1 MRPGKRSSRKQFTA
15 WLLVLLAA
23 SGARLLLATSASAKV
38 KHIVVDKSKSE
49 SPAYNGKSFGS
60 IGSYEKIVGHAY
72 GELDPK
78 DPHNAVIT
86 DIQMAPRN
94 AHGMVEYVAT
104 FTLLKPVDM
113 GKASNV
119 LIYEVVNRGRKIDP
133 GGSSGG
139 NDRGYSYL
147 FSGWQG
153 DIPSGPAAAG
163 QEPETIQVP
172 VAKNPDGSDITGPVM
187 VRIANTSGSTAPL
200 MVYARA
206 MPYVPATLDTAKAS
220 LTTRTSETIDG
231 VSGPVSTVAGS
242 DWAWADCSKTPF
254 PGEPDPHKICLKN
267 GFDPALLY
275 QLVFTAKDPL
285 VLGIGFAATR
295 DLVSFFKHAQQ
306 DDSGDANPLAGKI
319 SYAIGQGSSQSGRF
333 IRSFINLGFNQDES
347 GQIVWD
353 GAIPHI
359 ASGQMPL
366 NVRFALP
373 DGASYPDEINNDGV
387 LWWGDWTDKL
397 RSRKSAGLLDRCRAS
412 KTCPKVMEAF
422 GSTEFWDL
430 RMSPVLVGTN
440 GTQDLPMPENVRS
453 YYFPGTTHGGGPG
466 GFSAAP
472 AAAARGRAGVCVL
485 PANPNPESDTM
496 RALLEDMVAW
506 VTKDTAP
513 PPSQYPRLAD
523 GTLVRP
529 TKAAVGFPD
538 LPSVELKDN
547 FENPLF
553 DYQWGPDFHYND
565 VSGIVTKVPP
575 ATKQVVPMLVPKVN
589 GDGNEVAGVA
599 SVLHQA
605 PLGTYLGWNIIP
617 AGFFKAQMCAFTGGF
632 IPFAATKAERLAAHD
647 PRASLEER
655 YGDQK
660 TYVAAVRAAADKAV
674 RERFL
679 LPEDADRLVQQAA
692 ASHIFPQ

>member
-1 MRPGKRSSRKQFTA
+1 MRLTKHSSRNQFMP
-15 WLLVLLAA
+15 LLLAA
-23 SGARLLLATSASAKV
+23 AVWLLAAPANAKV
-38 KHIVVDKSKSE
+38 KRIVIDKAKSE

-60 IGSYEKIVGHAY
+60 VGPYEKLVGHAY

-78 DPHNAVIT
+78 DAHNSIIT
-86 DIQMAPRN
+86 DIQLAPRN
-94 AHGMVEYVAT
+94 ARGMVEYVAT
-104 FTLLKPVDM
+104 FTLFKPMDV

-119 LIYEVVNRGRKIDP
+119 LVYGVVNRGRKLEA
-133 GGSSGG
+133 GN
-139 NDRGYSYL
+139 NDRSYSYL

-153 DIPSGPAAAG
+153 DIPDQPSASG

-172 VAKNPDGSDITGPVM
+172 VAKNPDGSTITGPVI
-187 VRIANTSGSTAPL
+187 VRIMNTSGNTSAL
-200 MVYARA
+200 MVYSRPI
-206 MPYVPATLDTAKAS
+206 PYLPATLDTTKAA
-220 LTTRTSETIDG
+220 LTTRSSETIDG
-231 VSGPVSTVAGS
+231 VSSPVSSVPSS
-242 DWAWADCSKTPF
+242 DWAWADCTKTPF
-254 PGEPDPHKICLKN
+254 PGEPDPRKICLKN
-267 GFDPALLY
+267 GFDPSLLY
-275 QLVFTAKDPL
+275 QLVFNAKDPL

-306 DDSGDANPLAGKI
+306 DDSGDPNPLAGKI
-319 SYAIGQGSSQSGRF
+319 AYAVSQGSSQSGRF

-359 ASGQMPL
+359 AGGQMPL

-373 DGASYPDEINNDGV
+373 DGASYPYELNSEGV

-397 RSRKSAGLLDRCRAS
+397 RSRKSAGLLDRCKAT
-412 KTCPKVMEAF
+412 KTCPKIMEEF

-430 RMSPVLVGTN
+430 RMSPDLVGTD
-440 GTQDLPMPENVRS
+440 GAHDLAMPDNVRS

-472 AAAARGRAGVCVL
+472 PPPARGRAGVCVL

-506 VTKDTAP
+506 VSKGTEP

-538 LPSVELKDN
+538 LPSVKLQDN

-553 DYQWGPDFHYND
+553 DYDWGADFHYND
-565 VSGIVTKVPP
+565 ISGITSKVPP
-575 ATKQVVPMLVPKVN
+575 TTKQVIPMLVPKVN
-589 GDGNEVAGVA
+589 ADGNEIAGAA

-605 PLGTYLGWNIIP
+605 PLGTYLGWNVVP
-617 AGFFKAQMCAFTGGF
+617 AGFLKGQMCAFTGGF

-647 PRASLEER
+647 PRPSLEER
-655 YGDQK
+655 YGNQSA
-660 TYVAAVRAAADKAV
+660 YVAAVRTAADKAV
-674 RERFL
+674 RDRFL
-679 LPEDADRLVQQAA
+679 LPEDAERLVQQAT